1 MNSWIK
7 NRWVSF
13 ANQPALAG
21 RGNDI
26 SYTELIGLWDKA
38 AEDLEKLN
46 LKLPT
51 VVGVV
56 GGYSSASVVW
66 LMVLEAAGHLI
77 VPLLEEDEEI
87 SQKVTLAGAQYL
99 IFAKTKTWDIKKQI
113 SEAPNHPFILEL
125 INQKQSGIVL
135 FSSGTSGPAKLMVQN
150 FSNLLGAY
158 KDKRSHRLS
167 ILIILGFDH
176 IGGINTLLGILSS
189 GGLMVIPEDKSPARV
204 IEAIE
209 QYKVTVL
216 PASPSFLNLLAL
228 SGLVTPE
235 KIKSLH
241 LITYGTE
248 PMPETLL
255 ERIRATFLGI
265 RLKQTFGTTETGIL
279 HTESVGSDSNFL
291 RFTDPGL
298 QWKVI
303 DNELWLK
310 SSTQIKGY
318 LNSKNENFTD
328 DGWFRTGDRIE
339 IGPEGSLRI
348 LGRMGDMINV
358 GGNKLMP
365 IEVETVILDVP
376 GVIDCRA
383 FGQPNAILGQ
393 VVTAEVVPALDQNQE
408 TLRAAIRQFC
418 RTRLPTYKVP
428 VSIRFVENIMGNRF
442 KKTRTN

>member
-1 MNSWIK
+1 MNTWLR
-7 NRWVSF
+7 NRWESF

-21 RGNDI
+21 HGGDI
-26 SYTELIGLWDKA
+26 SYAELVNLWDKA
-38 AEDLEKLN
+38 ADDLEKLN
-46 LKLPT
+46 LKLPA
-51 VVGVV
+51 VVGLV
-56 GGYSSASVVW
+56 GGYSAASVVW
-66 LMVLEAAGHLI
+66 LMVLESAGHLI
-77 VPLLEEDEEI
+77 VPLLEADEENSEKI
-87 SQKVTLAGAQYL
+87 ALAGVQYL
-99 IFAKTKTWDIKKQI
+99 ISAKNRTWDIKYRSAEVSNHPYI
-113 SEAPNHPFILEL
+113 SEL
-125 INQKQSGIVL
+125 ITKKQSGIVL

-150 FSNLLGAY
+150 FSNLLSVF
-158 KDKRSHRLS
+158 KDRRSHRLS
-167 ILIILGFDH
+167 ILVVLGFDH

-189 GGLMVIPEDKSPARV
+189 GGLMVIPEDKSPARI

-209 QYKVTVL
+209 RYKVTVL

-228 SGLVTPE
+228 SGLVTAE

-248 PMPETLL
+248 PMPEALL
-255 ERIRATFLGI
+255 ERIRITFSGI

-279 HTESVGSDSNFL
+279 QTESIGSDSNFL

-318 LNSKNENFTD
+318 INSQNQNFTE

-365 IEVETVILDVP
+365 IDVESVILQAP
-376 GVIDCRA
+376 GVIDCRV
-383 FGQPNAILGQ
+383 FGEPNALLGQ
-393 VVTAEVVPALDQNQE
+393 VVSAEVVPAPDQSPE
-408 TLRAAIRQFC
+408 PLRAGIRQFC
-418 RTRLPTYKVP
+418 RTRLPAYKVP
-428 VSIRFVENIMGNRF
+428 VSIKFLTNIMGNRI
-442 KKTRTN
+442 KKSRTS